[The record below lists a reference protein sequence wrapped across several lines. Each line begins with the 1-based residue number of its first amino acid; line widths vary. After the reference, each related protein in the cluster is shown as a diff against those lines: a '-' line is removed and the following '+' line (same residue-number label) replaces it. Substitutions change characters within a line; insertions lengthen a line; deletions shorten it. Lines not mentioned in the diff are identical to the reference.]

1 VASNPALLHPAFRAL
16 AGVISGVILA
26 AGTSSRLG
34 RPKQLLELEGRPLL
48 QHVLDAASASGLDE
62 VVVVLGHDSE
72 RIASTLALPPG
83 TRVVVNH
90 DYSAGQST
98 SLRAGLD
105 SVDPRAD
112 AAAILLGDQPRLPP
126 SAIRKAL
133 DAFRSSEAPIMRAL
147 WRGTPGHPVVL
158 ARSEWESVRKLRG
171 DKGARDLV
179 AASARVDVIEMSEP
193 PVEDVDTWEQYETL
207 RGHSP

>member
-1 VASNPALLHPAFRAL
+1 
-16 AGVISGVILA
+16 VISGVVLA

-48 QHVLDAASASGLDE
+48 QHVLDAAAASGLDE

-72 RIASTLALPPG
+72 RIASTLELPPG

-90 DYSAGQST
+90 DYEAGQST

-112 AAAILLGDQPRLPP
+112 AAAILLGDQPRLTS

-133 DAFRSSEAPIMRAL
+133 DAFRAREAPIMRAL
-147 WRGTPGHPVVL
+147 WQGQPGHPVVL
-158 ARSEWESVRKLRG
+158 ARSEWGSVKKLKG

-179 AASARVDVIEMSEP
+179 AASARVEVIEMGEP
-193 PVEDVDTWEQYETL
+193 PVADVDTWEQYERL
-207 RGHSP
+207 RDHGP

>member
-1 VASNPALLHPAFRAL
+1 
-16 AGVISGVILA
+16 VISGVVLA

-48 QHVLDAASASGLDE
+48 QHVVDTAAASGLDE
-62 VVVVLGHDSE
+62 VVVVLGHDSK
-72 RIASTLALPPG
+72 RIASTLELPPG

-90 DYSAGQST
+90 DYEAGQST

-105 SVDPRAD
+105 SVDPRSD
-112 AAAILLGDQPRLPP
+112 AAAILLGDQPRLTP

-133 DAFRSSEAPIMRAL
+133 DAFRASEAPIMRAL
-147 WRGTPGHPVVL
+147 WQGQPGHPVVL
-158 ARSEWESVRKLRG
+158 ARSEWGSVKKLKG

-179 AASARVDVIEMSEP
+179 AASARVEVIEMGEP
-193 PVEDVDTWEQYETL
+193 PVEDVDTWEQYERL
-207 RGHSP
+207 RDQGA